1 MDLPRFAIVRKNA
14 ELDYWE
20 VMAMNDLMR
29 YEQAR
34 EELMRLRGK
43 GYSECYLV
51 AVTFIAGPSTNTE
64 A

>member
-1 MDLPRFAIVRKNA
+1 MDLPRFAIVRKND

-20 VMAMNDLMR
+20 LMAMNDLMR

-34 EELMRLRGK
+34 DELKRLRGK
-43 GYSECYLV
+43 GYQECYLV
-51 AVTFIAGPSTNTE
+51 AVTFIAGPSTDVE